1 MEGSKKQD
9 ILTMYRRIDE
19 LDLQLAKFFAALNPF
34 ALSQQQEQLLLLF
47 KRKDSWTSTE
57 IARTMGIS
65 KSAVSQVLKILE
77 ERTFIKRQKNPANLR
92 ESFIHLDTNGV
103 AYLRKMDEIEEQL
116 AEEMTTL
123 IDEVELDII
132 NRSLVRMIDRFQE
145 LHRS

>member
-19 LDLQLAKFFAALNPF
+19 LNLQLAKFFAALNPF

-92 ESFIHLDTNGV
+92 ESFIQLDTNGV

-116 AEEMTTL
+116 AEEMTTIL
-123 IDEVELDII
+123 DEMELDII